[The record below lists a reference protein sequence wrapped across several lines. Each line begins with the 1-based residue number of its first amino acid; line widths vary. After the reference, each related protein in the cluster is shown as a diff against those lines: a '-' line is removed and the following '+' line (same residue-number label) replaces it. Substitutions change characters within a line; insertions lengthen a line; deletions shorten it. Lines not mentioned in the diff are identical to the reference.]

1 LLNVHNLCRM
11 RVISYYPDASSAN
24 LTLMKNL
31 SQLSTTQELKILLV
45 EDDWTVRGAVRD
57 FLSKRAM
64 NVAEASCMEE
74 ALAVAE
80 VFIPDV
86 AVIDIVVPSTAEA
99 RADFD
104 KNVEGWRS
112 RD

>member
-1 LLNVHNLCRM
+1 
-11 RVISYYPDASSAN
+11 
-24 LTLMKNL
+24 
-31 SQLSTTQELKILLV
+31 
-45 EDDWTVRGAVRD
+45 
-57 FLSKRAM
+57 M